1 MAGRDVL
8 GGMRGRPFFENVS
21 SVIAL
26 LIYVQYTA
34 RMQAFFQDSMYSV
47 RMSEPS
53 HLRKLRTKA
62 GISVRELAR
71 RIDEQPTNV
80 SYWERTGKLPRS
92 DVLAPMAEA
101 LGVSVEDILGLPKT
115 KNIRQPGGRAG
126 EVFQAVSRLPRSQQK
141 KILDVVEA
149 FVVQT
154 AE

>member
-1 MAGRDVL
+1 LATKRAGR
-8 GGMRGRPFFENVS
+8 FFLKNAS

-34 RMQAFFQDSMYSV
+34 RMQALFQHSCYSV
-47 RMSEPS
+47 HMSELS
-53 HLRKLRTKA
+53 NLRKLRLKA

-71 RIDEQPTNV
+71 RINEQPTNV

-92 DVLAPMAEA
+92 DVLVPMAEA
-101 LGVSVEDILGLPKT
+101 LGVSLEEILGLPKI
-115 KNIRQPGGRAG
+115 KNTRSPGGRAG